1 MKTILK
7 KLTKY
12 YNQFDHWFEK
22 QFGWF
27 FTNSTKAELARKDYD
42 N

>member
-1 MKTILK
+1 MKTFLK
-7 KLTKY
+7 KLSNTY
-12 YNQFDHWFEK
+12 DRFDHWFDK

-27 FTNSTKAELARKDYD
+27 FTNSSKAELARRDYD